1 MEPTSIIW
9 LYALASVFI
18 VSLLSLI
25 GIAFI
30 SMREAKLKQIIFA
43 MVSLAVGGLFGDAF
57 IHLLPE
63 FFEQFQNKLEA
74 LSIFSPGSLS
84 FLFWR
89 SFFSGGISMSSKP
102 IVPSISSAI

>member
-1 MEPTSIIW
+1 M
-9 LYALASVFI
+9 

-25 GIAFI
+25 GLAFI
-30 SMREAKLKQIIFA
+30 SVAEEKLKRIIFF

-63 FFEQFQNKLEA
+63 SFERIGSKLQA
-74 LSIFSPGSLS
+74 SVFVLAGIFA

-89 SFFSGGISMSSKP
+89 SFCSGDINTCWNP
-102 IVPSISSAI
+102 ITLYILWVT